1 MRVGSDTQLLDRLS
15 VAVVVLAAAAVA
27 EIAVLG
33 MTVEVAWDALADVS
47 VDVLSVPVVA
57 AVAVIFALFYVVA
70 VISAMLVAAAVVA
83 GAGRWRIGLALQ
95 TREVATQSS
104 AL

>member
-27 EIAVLG
+27 EIDVLG
-33 MTVEVAWDALADVS
+33 MAVEVAWDALADVS
-47 VDVLSVPVVA
+47 VDVLYVPVVA

-70 VISAMLVAAAVVA
+70 VIYAMLVA
-83 GAGRWRIGLALQ
+83 GTGRWRIGLALQ
-95 TREVATQSS
+95 TQEVATQSS